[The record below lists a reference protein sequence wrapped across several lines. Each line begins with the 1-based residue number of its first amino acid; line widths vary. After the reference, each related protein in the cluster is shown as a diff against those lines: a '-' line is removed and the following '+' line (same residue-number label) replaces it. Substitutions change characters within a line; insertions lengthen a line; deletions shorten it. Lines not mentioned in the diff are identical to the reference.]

1 MAVSVARLP
10 GVRFASQ
17 PPLLSGALPRM
28 DVAVFVGFAAAGP
41 LHQPVVVEGPAQFAE
56 VFGQDLPLA
65 WDPLRGQLAN
75 AYLGPCV
82 RAFFGNGGRRC
93 WVVRVAET
101 TATLAVAR
109 RLGWPVTRP
118 AAQANGFPLRG
129 LVGLDQAKGTWSQAT
144 TAARSE
150 GSWSDGLR
158 VGTGLLSEPVHLIA
172 PPQAPA
178 GGLSLTVST
187 PTDLEPGDLVRLT
200 LPASGH
206 VVYLELDAVTPTPT
220 GRQPV
225 WFSTH
230 LDPAQ
235 AASASGARL
244 FGAAGQ
250 PVELPLLAASVD
262 PGTGWLELQVLVD
275 PAALP
280 DIGALVQVDLS
291 GGPARTAWLVV
302 GLAEPGE
309 AYGSPLAGQVRLAGQ
324 AVGWLAQPPDPL
336 PSFGGGWAERLSLE
350 LETRLAFERWPG
362 QAQAYPMR
370 LDDLGLGAAHPRFW
384 GSLPTDTLLY
394 APQDE
399 SLLRNMPQLTG
410 LWQTVSTPRFPL
422 AGAPLPGRRYLPL
435 GVGNATDP
443 AALSAPVLGSLSP
456 LERDG
461 LSGFGADLFIDREL
475 AGVGVRA
482 LLGEA
487 DFLRYQ
493 QPLPRPLS
501 GIHATLS
508 LDEPSLIA
516 VPDAVQR
523 GWVHVASSAPPPTVP
538 AAAPVA
544 LSVPGQFGACDAVA
558 APALLPITPPTA
570 ATYQVRWMAD
580 APPEAVY
587 VLQESPVSDFAD
599 PVVVFRG
606 SAELAAIDG
615 RADGVYFYRVR
626 AELGTAVSP
635 WSNVQ
640 AVRVGGSVGWQL
652 LAPDQLS
659 LDTLREVHQHLLG
672 LSAAA
677 GDRLAILSLPAHLRE
692 DAALTYVATLQASPL
707 DDPDRTLSFGAVYHP
722 WPVGPDTVAG
732 DLRPVPPD
740 GVMAGSIAA
749 RTLDRGAWVAPANA
763 AFQGVLAL
771 QPPLAPSRW
780 LDLQSGQINI
790 LRQDPS
796 GFLTLS
802 ASTLSGDPTLEPI
815 NVRRLLSLLRRLVLR
830 EGPAYVFEP
839 NDASFRRLV
848 ERGFDAVLDDLFQR
862 GAFAGATPATSFQV
876 NTAGGLNTP
885 QDNDAGRF
893 IVELKVAPS
902 LPLAFLT
909 VRLVETNDR
918 GLVVTEG

>member
-1 MAVSVARLP
+1 
-10 GVRFASQ
+10 
-17 PPLLSGALPRM
+17 
-28 DVAVFVGFAAAGP
+28 
-41 LHQPVVVEGPAQFAE
+41 
-56 VFGQDLPLA
+56 
-65 WDPLRGQLAN
+65 
-75 AYLGPCV
+75 
-82 RAFFGNGGRRC
+82 
-93 WVVRVAET
+93 
-101 TATLAVAR
+101 
-109 RLGWPVTRP
+109 
-118 AAQANGFPLRG
+118 
-129 LVGLDQAKGTWSQAT
+129 
-144 TAARSE
+144 
-150 GSWSDGLR
+150 
-158 VGTGLLSEPVHLIA
+158 
-172 PPQAPA
+172 
-178 GGLSLTVST
+178 VST

-206 VVYLELDAVTPTPT
+206 VVYLELDAATPTPA

-230 LDPAQ
+230 VDPAQ
-235 AASASGARL
+235 AAGARL

-250 PVELPLLAASVD
+250 PVELPLLAASLD
-262 PGTGWLELQVLVD
+262 PDTGWLQLQVLID
-275 PAALP
+275 QAARP
-280 DIGALVQVDLS
+280 DIGALIQVDLA
-291 GGPARTAWLVV
+291 GGPVRTAWLVV

-309 AYGSPLAGQVRLAGQ
+309 AYGSPLAGQGRLAGP
-324 AVGWLAQPPDPL
+324 AVGWLVQPPDPL
-336 PSFGGGWAERLSLE
+336 PSFAGGWAERLSLE
-350 LETRLAFERWPG
+350 VETRLAFERWPG

-384 GSLPTDTLLY
+384 GSLPSDAQLY

-399 SLLRNMPQLTG
+399 SLLRSTPQLTG

-422 AGAPLPGRRYLPL
+422 AGAPLPGLIYLPL
-435 GVGNATDP
+435 GVGNAIDP
-443 AALSAPVLGSLSP
+443 ASLSAPVLDSLSP

-461 LSGFGADLFIDREL
+461 LGVFGADLFVDPEL
-475 AGVGVRA
+475 ADVGVRA

-493 QPLPRPLS
+493 QRYPRHLS

-523 GWVHVASSAPPPTVP
+523 GWVHVASSVPPPTVP
-538 AAAPVA
+538 ATAPVA
-544 LSVPGQFGACDAVA
+544 LPVPGQFDACDALA
-558 APALLPITPPTA
+558 APVLLPIAPPTV

-580 APPEAVY
+580 APLGTVY

-599 PVVVFRG
+599 PIVVFRG
-606 SAELAAIDG
+606 SAELAIIDG

-626 AELGTAVSP
+626 AELGTSVSP
-635 WSNVQ
+635 WSSVQ

-659 LDTLREVHQHLLG
+659 LDTLRAVHQHLLG

-692 DAALTYVATLQASPL
+692 DAALAYVATLQASPL
-707 DDPDRTLSFGAVYHP
+707 DDSDHDRTLSFGAVYHP

-780 LDLQSGQINI
+780 LDLQTGQINV

-802 ASTLSGDPTLEPI
+802 ASTLSGDSTLEPI
-815 NVRRLLSLLRRLVLR
+815 NVRRLLTLLRRLVLR

-862 GAFAGATPATSFQV
+862 GAFAGATPATSYQV
-876 NTAGGLNTP
+876 NTAGSLNTP
-885 QDNDAGRF
+885 QDADAGRF